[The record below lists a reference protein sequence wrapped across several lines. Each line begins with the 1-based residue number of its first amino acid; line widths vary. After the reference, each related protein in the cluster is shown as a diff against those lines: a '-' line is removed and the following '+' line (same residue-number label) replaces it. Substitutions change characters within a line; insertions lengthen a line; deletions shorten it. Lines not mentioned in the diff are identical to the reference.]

1 MGRLADLLL
10 ADDVNTTE
18 EAELIRL
25 LDAVQLATNEVGGL
39 FGPTGQISNLSAGYL
54 VIDSSGIHTAKNE
67 VVLDRKGLTF
77 PEQSSGISYLRWTN
91 SAGTRTAYIAK
102 ATSGSLTIENQEGG
116 QDIFILNKETAGDQ
130 IFLRIGMTSSSTLG
144 TISIREDPGQTDRLQ
159 VDLGVGAEGTKFT
172 IGGEVVIF
180 GGADSVETVF
190 NENSR
195 DIDFRIEGA
204 TVTDLLKVDA
214 GNEQVSVGGFFS
226 MKLLAELTIAAGAI
240 TVTGSYHLV
249 DTQDNDASDDLDTIS
264 GGNTGDFLILEAAD
278 SGRTIVVKDGTGNI
292 RTAGDFSL
300 DTSHDRIMLH
310 KSPGDWYE
318 LSRSDNA

>member
-116 QDIFILNKETAGDQ
+116 QDIFILNKETPGDQ
-130 IFLRIGMTSSSTLG
+130 IFLRIGMTGSSTLG

-172 IGGEVVIF
+172 IGGEIEIHGKS
-180 GGADSVETVF
+180 GGAIFIKERAASLDDTANMGQLWVK
-190 NENSR
+190 NDDPNILR
-195 DIDFRIEGA
+195 Y
-204 TVTDLLKVDA
+204 TD
-214 GNEQVSVGGFFS
+214 G
-226 MKLLAELTIAAGAI
+226 
-240 TVTGSYHLV
+240 
-249 DTQDNDASDDLDTIS
+249 
-264 GGNTGDFLILEAAD
+264 
-278 SGRTIVVKDGTGNI
+278 DGTEFIVNM
-292 RTAGDFSL
+292 TAV
-300 DTSHDRIMLH
+300 
-310 KSPGDWYE
+310 
-318 LSRSDNA
+318 